1 MIVLANGDELLQVIE
16 RFCTLEW
23 RKFQPRIVFVKL
35 KRGESIRE
43 DHSTSAPF
51 TSFRVTSGEDLLIK
65 RLRSA
70 LQAYEGGIKWSIVG
84 HDRHSLPGTNW
95 IIQPVF
101 VDEMQSVA
109 EGNGAPDVRSYIAQ
123 RFPDFALAAYADLC
137 FLAEHVDE
145 ILAKQ

>member
-51 TSFRVTSGEDLLIK
+51 TSSRVTSGEDLLIK

-109 EGNGAPDVRSYIAQ
+109 EGNGAR
-123 RFPDFALAAYADLC
+123 RT
-137 FLAEHVDE
+137 
-145 ILAKQ
+145 

>member
-70 LQAYEGGIKWSIVG
+70 LQAYEGGA
-84 HDRHSLPGTNW
+84 L
-95 IIQPVF
+95 
-101 VDEMQSVA
+101 
-109 EGNGAPDVRSYIAQ
+109 NGASSDMTVI
-123 RFPDFALAAYADLC
+123 RFRVPTGLFSLC
-137 FLAEHVDE
+137 S
-145 ILAKQ
+145 